1 MTGAK
6 LPAHLRDASEW
17 VTGSTYMVV
26 ARQTSPEDGLLHYST
41 AQALAHARPE
51 DYVIERVGRQR
62 VIRRIARP
70 EATQRAG
77 EPGAALDSR
86 AALRP
91 LSRVEAAVVAMLIA
105 DAESMLADLTRLLSP
120 REQAVREVR
129 AARDWLRGIRDTRM
143 VATSGDLR
151 GERARLVR
159 EIWVATVL
167 ALIPDPKPSWTAS
180 FDETDDFQREVDA
193 RIGEGIAAAERERI
207 VGDVITRDDL
217 ERAIVRLAE
226 ITGNRDS
233 YYPAL
238 AGDMFR
244 YAQDHLGET

>member
-17 VTGSTYMVV
+17 VTGSTYLVV
-26 ARQTSPEDGLLHYST
+26 ARQTRPEDGLLHYST
-41 AQALAHARPE
+41 AQALARARPGE
-51 DYVIERVGRQR
+51 YVIERVGRQR

-70 EATQRAG
+70 EAAQCAG
-77 EPGAALDSR
+77 EPGDELDSR
-86 AALRP
+86 ATLRP
-91 LSRVEAAVVAMLIA
+91 LSRVEAAVVAMLIE
-105 DAESMLADLTRLLSP
+105 DAESMLADLARVLSP
-120 REQAVREVR
+120 GEQAVREVR

-143 VATSGDLR
+143 VATSGGLR
-151 GERARLVR
+151 EERARLVR

-167 ALIPDPKPSWTAS
+167 ALIPEPKPSWTEE

-193 RIGEGIAAAERERI
+193 RIGDGVAAAERERI
-207 VGDVITRDDL
+207 AGGVITREDL

-226 ITGNRDS
+226 ITGNRDN

-238 AGDMFR
+238 ADDMFR
-244 YAQDHLGET
+244 YARDHRGET

>member
-1 MTGAK
+1 MTAK
-6 LPAHLRDASEW
+6 LPARLRDAAEW

-41 AQALAHARPE
+41 AQALARARPE
-51 DYVIERVGRQR
+51 EYVIERVGRQR
-62 VIRRIARP
+62 VIRRIARQ

-77 EPGAALDSR
+77 EPGDEFDSR
-86 AALRP
+86 STLRP
-91 LSRVEAAVVAMLIA
+91 LSRVEAAVVAMLIE
-105 DAESMLADLTRLLSP
+105 DAESMIADLARILSP
-120 REQAVREVR
+120 GEQAIRDVR

-151 GERARLVR
+151 EERGRLVR

-167 ALIPDPKPSWTAS
+167 ALIPDPKPSWTEG
-180 FDETDDFQREVDA
+180 FDETDDFQREVAA
-193 RIGEGIAAAERERI
+193 RIGDGVAAAERERI
-207 VGDVITRDDL
+207 VGDVITRDEL
-217 ERAIVRLAE
+217 ERAIVRLGE

-244 YAQDHLGET
+244 YAQDHLGEK